1 MQTLCVGCVRSMTK
15 DAERPDCIT
24 PETGVASEWHF
35 FLAVVHFNG
44 VAKIKGSFMT
54 KFALFGAG
62 FIGAIHANNIAAH
75 PRATL
80 QYVYDVN
87 VAAAQQVAAQHGSKV
102 AASPEAIWAA
112 EDVDAVLIASSTNTH
127 ADLLSSAIKAKKPAY
142 CEKPIDLNIDR
153 VKAVVQ
159 EAHHAKMPILIGFSR
174 RFDANHLGVRE
185 AIQKGEIGKVELMHL
200 TSRGP
205 QPPPISY
212 VKVSGGQ
219 FRDQTI
225 HFFDL
230 ACWLV
235 DEAPVE
241 VYATGAAL
249 IDPAIGEAGDVDTSM
264 LILKMPSGAFCHI
277 DNSRRAAYGYDERI
291 EVFGS
296 NGMVQSNRKPTREV
310 ALYTGT
316 KVVSDGLHAGWFERM
331 QPTFGQAL
339 DAFISSLEGKPTP
352 YPTLLDG
359 LRAQMIAE
367 AAIESLHTNQPVKIQ
382 YWQPE

>member
-1 MQTLCVGCVRSMTK
+1 M
-15 DAERPDCIT
+15 IT
-24 PETGVASEWHF
+24 
-35 FLAVVHFNG
+35 
-44 VAKIKGSFMT
+44 
-54 KFALFGAG
+54 FALFGAG
-62 FIGAIHANNIAAH
+62 FIGTVHGSNIAAH
-75 PRATL
+75 PRAAL
-80 QYVYDVN
+80 RYVYDVN
-87 VAAAQQVAAQHGSKV
+87 TTAAEQLASRFGAHVAAT
-102 AASPEAIWAA
+102 PEEIWTAT
-112 EDVDAVLIASSTNTH
+112 DVDAVVIASSTNTH
-127 ADLLSSAIKAKKPAY
+127 ADLLSSAIKARKPVF

-153 VKAVVQ
+153 VKQVVQ
-159 EAHHAKMPILIGFSR
+159 EASHVNLPILIGFSR
-174 RFDANHLGVRE
+174 RFDPNHLGVRE
-185 AIQKGEIGKVELMHL
+185 AVQEGKIGNVELMHL

-230 ACWLV
+230 ACWIA

-249 IDPAIGEAGDVDTSM
+249 IDPAIGAAGDIDTSM

-277 DNSRRAAYGYDERI
+277 DNSRRSAYGYDERI

-296 NGMVQSNRKPTREV
+296 EGMVQSNRKPTREV
-310 ALYTGT
+310 SLYTGT
-316 KVVSDGLHAGWFERM
+316 RIISDGLHPGWFERM
-331 QPTFGQAL
+331 ESSFVLTM
-339 DAFISSLEGKPTP
+339 DAFISALEGKETA
-352 YPTLLDG
+352 YPSLVDG

-367 AAIESLHTNQPVKIQ
+367 AAVESLHTHQPVKIT

>member
-1 MQTLCVGCVRSMTK
+1 MT
-15 DAERPDCIT
+15 R
-24 PETGVASEWHF
+24 
-35 FLAVVHFNG
+35 
-44 VAKIKGSFMT
+44 
-54 KFALFGAG
+54 FALFGAG
-62 FIGAIHANNIAAH
+62 FIGTVHGNNIAAH
-75 PRATL
+75 PRAKL

-87 VAAAQQVAAQHGSKV
+87 AAAADQLASRLGAAIAS
-102 AASPEAIWAA
+102 SPEEIWAA
-112 EDVDAVLIASSTNTH
+112 DDVDAVLIASSTNTH
-127 ADLLSSAIKAKKPAY
+127 ADLLSGAIEAQKPVY

-153 VKAVVQ
+153 VKVVAQ
-159 EAHHAKMPILIGFSR
+159 EAHQASIPILIGFSR
-174 RFDANHLGVRE
+174 RFDPNHLGVWE
-185 AIQKGEIGKVELMHL
+185 AIQNGEIGKLELMHL

-230 ACWLV
+230 ACWIAN
-235 DEAPVE
+235 EEPVE

-249 IDPAIGEAGDVDTSM
+249 VDPAIGEAGDIDTSM
-264 LILKMPSGAFCHI
+264 LILKMPSGALCHI
-277 DNSRRAAYGYDERI
+277 DNSRRSAYGYDERI

-296 NGMVQSNRKPTREV
+296 DGMVQSERKRRREV

-316 KVVSDGLHAGWFERM
+316 KIVSDGLHPGWFERIE
-331 QPTFGQAL
+331 PSFALAL
-339 DAFISSLEGKPTP
+339 DGFITTVEGGDTP
-352 YPTLLDG
+352 YPSLMDG

-367 AAIESLHTNQPVKIQ
+367 AAVQSLQTNQPVRIT